1 MVNPHLARASPH
13 PSFQGPL
20 RLAPACRS
28 PGRAHTAWASRTHR
42 RDSDPEKLLQ
52 QRRLSCGAF
61 VLATTAVPVQTLW
74 AHTRPEAPRQARGR
88 AGQKQ
93 PTRAHSLLRRCS
105 RNRVRKECAS
115 WGSPL
120 VLPSSPSP
128 GPARPCDSTVY
139 FVGGHRD
146 VAEGDWET
154 AVPWDNLRRL
164 SGLACCLEAGV
175 WGAPDAH
182 QAARSFLGPRP
193 YAGWGSPGTIL
204 TRTQAGAS
212 GERLAVACNPG
223 WGQGWGGE

>member
-146 VAEGDWET
+146 VAEGT
-154 AVPWDNLRRL
+154 GKLL
-164 SGLACCLEAGV
+164 SPGTTSE
-175 WGAPDAH
+175 
-182 QAARSFLGPRP
+182 
-193 YAGWGSPGTIL
+193 GSPGSHAVWKL
-204 TRTQAGAS
+204 VS
-212 GERLAVACNPG
+212 GEPLMPIRLPVPS
-223 WGQGWGGE
+223 WGPVLMQGGAAQGPS